1 MVCGLSNKRR
11 TNIGSVSIS
20 TRKKTGTDGQGP
32 KWLPGLVTK
41 TNWIYFIGVGQRND
55 LVSKIISR
63 WSPCWVDHEAWEL
76 AVHGFVFISISV
88 FFTCLQ
94 LPLPLESNSHLPL
107 RSFYLFSAGAQN
119 GFKEMYAQTLWMGGK
134 KKHILVLKASGINY
148 SGTVNKLTSLLSI
161 TVVKAKL
168 HRESKLFFQWINP
181 S

>member
-1 MVCGLSNKRR
+1 M
-11 TNIGSVSIS
+11 
-20 TRKKTGTDGQGP
+20 
-32 KWLPGLVTK
+32 
-41 TNWIYFIGVGQRND
+41 
-55 LVSKIISR
+55 
-63 WSPCWVDHEAWEL
+63 DHEAWEL
-76 AVHGFVFISISV
+76 PVHGFVFISISV
-88 FFTCLQ
+88 FLCFISLSHLSATG
-94 LPLPLESNSHLPL
+94 PPLESNSPLPL

-119 GFKEMYAQTLWMGGK
+119 GFKEMYAQTLWMGG